1 MRGYTMVE
9 LIVVML
15 IMAILGAVAA
25 PRLTDRTALHERGF
39 RDQLKTM
46 LDHGRKLAMVQQ
58 RDVCVLI
65 GPAQAQSVYTTAGAC
80 STALPVAEPSGQA
93 PFVVPVPLG
102 VVPGGAALVRF
113 NLRGQPVPN
122 ANFNITVGSLTLSVS
137 RETGIAR

>member
-1 MRGYTMVE
+1 MRGYTLVE

-15 IMAILGAVAA
+15 IMAILGAVAL

-65 GPAQAQSVYTTAGAC
+65 GPAQAQSVYTAAGAC
-80 STALPVAEPSGQA
+80 SVAAPVAEPSGQT

-122 ANFNITVGSLTLSVS
+122 ANLNISVGSLTLSVS
-137 RETGIAR
+137 RETGIVR